1 MTLKEILDALSAI
14 TGRPAPRVRL
24 PHVVALIAAYSDQ
37 IISRFVG
44 RDPQIPVEGARM
56 ARHRMFV
63 QSDKAEKELGYKP
76 GPVEPALARAVDWYQ
91 EHGYIRSGAGKRTVP
106 HAQAA

>member
-24 PHVVALIAAYSDQ
+24 PHIVALIAAYSDQ
-37 IISRFVG
+37 WISRLVG
-44 RDPQIPVEGARM
+44 RDPHIPVEGARM
-56 ARHRMFV
+56 ARHRMFI

-76 GPVEPALARAVDWYQ
+76 GPVEAALARAVNWYE
-91 EHGYIRSGAGKRTVP
+91 EHGYIGGSGKSSVP